1 MKNKSIPLY
10 IIGMATLVSQATM
23 ARTQGFDTQATDTT
37 NQTISKEAQLS
48 GITVTSKAGTRRM
61 AGPINGVSIGRQEL
75 FRAACCNLGESFSTN
90 PSVDVAYNDAA
101 TGAKQIKLLGL
112 SGTYVQMLT
121 ENMPNFRGAA
131 LPFALGYVPGAW
143 MKGIQVSKGNAS
155 VKNGYESIT
164 GQINIDYKKPEDP
177 EQMEINL
184 FGDSKSRVEANIDG
198 NVHLD
203 GKTFTNI
210 MAHFENNFTE
220 HDGNGDGFY
229 DKPKVRQLNLRN
241 HWKWRGD
248 RYLFHGGWGLLTEK
262 RIGGQMNM
270 DHAAP
275 GTDNN
280 AGRLFDINIRTDR
293 YDGYMKHAFILDQD
307 HNTNLALMATASMHK
322 QNARYGD
329 KAYYV
334 NEKNLY
340 ASLMFE
346 TDFSPVHNLSAG
358 LSLNHDYLSQQ
369 ASSATGLPLNVP
381 DYLTASHTAFAV
393 GNERETT
400 PGAYAQYT
408 LNLHNRLTVMT
419 GLRID
424 HSDQYGTFLAPRFH
438 LKWMPTDIV
447 SLRLSAG
454 KGYRTVHFLAENH
467 NLLAS
472 GRTLVIDDALK
483 QEEAWN
489 FGASGAFNIPIADK
503 TLKANLEYYYTTF
516 HRQAIVDYDTNP
528 KVIHVYNL
536 DGKAYS
542 HTFQVDA
549 TYPFFDGFTL
559 TAAYRLNDVKA
570 TYNGVLRERP
580 LTSRYKG
587 LLTAQYKTPME
598 KWQFDVTLQLNGGGR
613 MPTPYQLNGGWSWT
627 ERYHA
632 FEQLSAQ
639 VTREFRHFTVYVGG
653 ENLTGFKQS
662 HPIIQA
668 DKPWSDTF
676 DPTMIWGPVEG
687 RMFYAGI
694 RVRIG

>member
-1 MKNKSIPLY
+1 MKNKSIQLY

-23 ARTQGFDTQATDTT
+23 ARTQDLDTQATDTT

-48 GITVTSKAGTRRM
+48 GITVTSKAGMRRM
-61 AGPINGVSIGRQEL
+61 GGPINGVSIGRQEL

-184 FGDSKSRVEANIDG
+184 FGDSKSRMEANIDG

-203 GKTFTNI
+203 GKTFTNV

-270 DHAAP
+270 DHTAP

-369 ASSATGLPLNVP
+369 ASSATEPSLHAN
-381 DYLTASHTAFAV
+381 DYSTGHTAFAA

-408 LNLHNRLTVMT
+408 LNLRNRLTVMT

-424 HSDQYGTFLAPRFH
+424 HSDQYGTFLTPRFH

-472 GRTLVIDDALK
+472 GRTLVIDDGLK

-489 FGASGAFNIPIADK
+489 LGASGAFNIPLAGK
-503 TLKANLEYYYTTF
+503 TLKTNVEYYYTTF
-516 HRQAIVDYDTNP
+516 RRQAIVDYDTDP

-613 MPTPYQLNGGWSWT
+613 MPTPYQLNDVWSWA

-639 VTREFRHFTVYVGG
+639 VTREFRHFTVYAGG
-653 ENLTGFKQS
+653 ENLTGFRQS

-668 DKPWSDTF
+668 DHPWSDAF